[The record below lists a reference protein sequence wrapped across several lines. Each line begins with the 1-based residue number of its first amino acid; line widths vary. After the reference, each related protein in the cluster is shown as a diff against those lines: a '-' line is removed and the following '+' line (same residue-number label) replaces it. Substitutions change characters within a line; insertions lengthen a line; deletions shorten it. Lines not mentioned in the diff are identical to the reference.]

1 MMTPYKKRKEAIFP
15 GPAPGGA
22 LATVASSG
30 VFFGGRS
37 SEVRADCDSTQV
49 PPASWNL
56 YILIAAALI

>member
-30 VFFGGRS
+30 VFFLGGELGGEGR
-37 SEVRADCDSTQV
+37 
-49 PPASWNL
+49 L
-56 YILIAAALI
+56 